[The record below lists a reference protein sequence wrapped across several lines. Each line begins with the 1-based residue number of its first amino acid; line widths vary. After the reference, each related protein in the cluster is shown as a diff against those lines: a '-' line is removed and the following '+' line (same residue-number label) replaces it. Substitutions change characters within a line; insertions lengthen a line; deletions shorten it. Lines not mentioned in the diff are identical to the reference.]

1 MLHSSSNDNS
11 NNNINDRRSFVDSL
25 VAGAAALTLATVA
38 PQPANAGIDPSL
50 LRSYSVEGDD
60 AGTAQRLR
68 QIEDIQ
74 RPASDNLNIP
84 YEKLASGVEYREYRE
99 GKGDAVIGKGSK
111 VAAEM
116 TIRCK
121 SFSTANEPGGVKY
134 YSTKLDSDFNEIA
147 WTVGEGELPPGLEE
161 AMMGM
166 HRNGVRRIELPSTQ
180 VFAARNDNQL
190 PVATTKD
197 GKRVYDRLFKTD
209 ATLLF
214 EVMVTRIK

>member
-1 MLHSSSNDNS
+1 MMNFQQIILVCVLSSAGAFQSNPTAWKTASTTTMLHSSSNDNS

-99 GKGDAVIGKGSK
+99 GKGDAG
-111 VAAEM
+111 A
-116 TIRCK
+116 
-121 SFSTANEPGGVKY
+121 
-134 YSTKLDSDFNEIA
+134 
-147 WTVGEGELPPGLEE
+147 
-161 AMMGM
+161 
-166 HRNGVRRIELPSTQ
+166 
-180 VFAARNDNQL
+180 
-190 PVATTKD
+190 
-197 GKRVYDRLFKTD
+197 
-209 ATLLF
+209 
-214 EVMVTRIK
+214 

>member
-1 MLHSSSNDNS
+1 MLHGSKNDNT
-11 NNNINDRRSFVDSL
+11 IYTNDRRSFVDSL
-25 VAGAAALTLATVA
+25 VAGAAALTTIAIAA

-60 AGTAQRLR
+60 SGTAQRLR

-74 RPASDNLNIP
+74 RPASDTLNIP

-99 GKGDAVIGKGSK
+99 GKGDAVVGKGSK

-121 SFSTANEPGGVKY
+121 SFSTAKEPGGVKY

-214 EVMVTRIK
+214 EVLVTRIK